1 MKKSVLKLFMLYK
14 QFHVIMENVLT
25 IKPENFIHHV
35 FVSQLKWFIFILLFI
50 NILDALADTIKNC
63 IRQLHDLSNYTARYY
78 CGFTLMKYC
87 AVHLGLDG
95 YPLKFDAWNE
105 SMVFQKIWMK
115 VFYFLFI
122 IYFVLTLWW
131 WIEKEKKIQIFNV
144 AISCSDYFISQFSIL
159 TKTYCVGVILFLTVI
174 IEEYRFLPSCRAN
187 DILFLNKEIIVKYV
201 HSLKL

>member
-35 FVSQLKWFIFILLFI
+35 FVSQLKWFIFILLFV

-131 WIEKEKKIQIFNV
+131 WIEKEKKYRYLTLPYLVLI
-144 AISCSDYFISQFSIL
+144 ISFHFSIFHIN
-159 TKTYCVGVILFLTVI
+159 K
-174 IEEYRFLPSCRAN
+174 
-187 DILFLNKEIIVKYV
+187 DILRRCHPFFNSDNWRVPFPSVMQSEWYSIFKQRNN
-201 HSLKL
+201 S